1 MPTIRKRGL
10 KWQVQI
16 RRIGSRPFSKSFH
29 VLKDAQA
36 WARHME
42 LQTDRSDLPADPR
55 ALQHITLGQLV
66 ARYRDTVTPGKR
78 TAHAERIVLNAFLLH
93 PICRRRL
100 SEITRTDFAAYRDD
114 RLKEIKPSSLK
125 RSLVPI
131 HNLYE
136 LAKTEWGLPIQ
147 DNPVSKLNLKGSD
160 TKRERRLQE
169 GEWQRLLEAGGGFRN
184 PLLLSI
190 IKFAVATGLRRG
202 EMLAAR
208 WDHLDR
214 ERRAL
219 LIPQTKN
226 GHARLFPLTIDCL
239 NLLECVPRTTERIFP
254 VSGNAVR
261 LAWER
266 PERATG
272 RSIYQCATLA
282 PASLPPIRPSCSRSS
297 SRRTIQSL
305 ARRKA
310 PAWGWPSQSASSRC
324 MGEEFGSS
332 RIWGR
337 VRRFSSRSPYRC
349 NSKQSRRQ
357 TERTMSGIDPSRTS
371 ASIRYCSSE
380 ACVALYQSTRL
391 NRYHAS
397 SRVLAAK
404 ILGVH
409 CNG

>member
-1 MPTIRKRGL
+1 MGEIYLGGPKGEFRGPQRSHPCHTEDRMPTIRKRGL

-42 LQTDRSDLPADPR
+42 LQADRSDLPADPR

-202 EMLAAR
+202 EMLAAH
-208 WDHLDR
+208 WGHIDR
-214 ERRAL
+214 ERRSL
-219 LIPQTKN
+219 LIPLTKN
-226 GHARLFPLTIDCL
+226 GHARSFPLTIDCL

-266 PERATG
+266 LRRRAGIEDLHFHDLRHEAISRFFEKGLTVPEVALLSGHRD
-272 RSIYQCATLA
+272 
-282 PASLPPIRPSCSRSS
+282 
-297 SRRTIQSL
+297 
-305 ARRKA
+305 
-310 PAWGWPSQSASSRC
+310 
-324 MGEEFGSS
+324 
-332 RIWGR
+332 
-337 VRRFSSRSPYRC
+337 VRMLLRYSHAM
-349 NSKQSRRQ
+349 RQ
-357 TERTMSGIDPSRTS
+357 TVLDKL
-371 ASIRYCSSE
+371 E
-380 ACVALYQSTRL
+380 AA
-391 NRYHAS
+391 
-397 SRVLAAK
+397 
-404 ILGVH
+404 
-409 CNG
+409 